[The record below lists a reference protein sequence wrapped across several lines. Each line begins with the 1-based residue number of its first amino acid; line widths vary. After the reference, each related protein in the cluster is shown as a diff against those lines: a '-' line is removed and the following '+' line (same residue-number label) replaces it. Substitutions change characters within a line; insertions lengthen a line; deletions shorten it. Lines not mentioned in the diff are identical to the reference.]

1 MKYDDAVASQPANL
15 ESTLPQLDAA
25 LRAADLTPWRTG
37 SVAVVAMGANSHA
50 GWVLVELLRRA
61 GRPALN
67 VSASALLEDVAPAA
81 FADAYVLVSEG
92 GRSRETVGAAMR
104 LPAGRR
110 LGLTNVSDSPLSHAV
125 DVAVTIGHGEDSPVY
140 TVGYTA
146 TLQAFGALAG
156 ALGISAGSED
166 LAALPELLR
175 HVLATGA
182 APMDALA
189 ESFARLT
196 SIDFV
201 GRGASFASAAESA
214 LLFREATRTPTA
226 AFETHQYLHGP
237 MEALA
242 ADRGCVLFGDDREVE
257 LAGYLAER
265 AIPVLL
271 VANAAVASSAA
282 PATFSLP
289 TASLVS
295 RAVLEIAP
303 LQQLAGA
310 VARRKGLPIEGFVH
324 HQHDTKLPAPE

>member
-15 ESTLPQLDAA
+15 ESTRAQLGDA

-50 GWVLVELLRRA
+50 GWLLVELLRRA
-61 GRPALN
+61 GRRALN
-67 VSASALLEDVAPAA
+67 VSASAVLEDVVPEA

-110 LGLTNVSDSPLSHAV
+110 LGLTNVPESPLSHAV
-125 DVAVTIGHGEDSPVY
+125 DVALTIGHGEDSPVY

-146 TLQAFGALAG
+146 TLQAFGVLAS
-156 ALGISAGSED
+156 ALGIGAGSED

-175 HVLATGA
+175 RILTSGA
-182 APMDALA
+182 APMDELA
-189 ESFARLT
+189 ESFARLG

-265 AIPVLL
+265 SVPVLL
-271 VANAAVASSAA
+271 VTSAAVTPTAA
-282 PATFSLP
+282 VSIVPLP

-303 LQQLAGA
+303 LQLLAGA
-310 VARRKGLPIEGFVH
+310 VARRKGLKIEGFVH